1 MPPKKPDP
9 SQVMKQI
16 LRELVQSALD
26 EERTADEFAKRKA
39 YGQAQARV
47 MFAAGVRK
55 AGKHVEQRFRELMGL
70 L

>member
-9 SQVMKQI
+9 ALAVKQI
-16 LRELVQSALD
+16 IRELVQSALD
-26 EERTADEFAKRKA
+26 EERAAEEFAKRKS
-39 YGQAQARV
+39 YGQAQARM

-55 AGKHVEQRFRELMGL
+55 SSKHIEQRFRELMGL